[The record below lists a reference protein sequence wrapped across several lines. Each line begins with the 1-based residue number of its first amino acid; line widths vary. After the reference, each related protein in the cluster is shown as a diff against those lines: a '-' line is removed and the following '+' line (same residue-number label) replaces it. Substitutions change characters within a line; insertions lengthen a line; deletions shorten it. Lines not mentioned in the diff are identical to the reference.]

1 MLHKHGPVHPR
12 YLLIGIPAPSRSRQ
26 CTILQRVAMGLL
38 LIGYRGLFRMSDRYM
53 LGMGKRRWVNSKD
66 GHRLEEQYEFMTG
79 VCW

>member
-1 MLHKHGPVHPR
+1 
-12 YLLIGIPAPSRSRQ
+12 
-26 CTILQRVAMGLL
+26 
-38 LIGYRGLFRMSDRYM
+38 MSDRYM